1 MQENNRK
8 QTFSVPVGKPKTEE
22 VNFEKFAGADS
33 FITGNN
39 IFKPSY
45 EERINNRWN
54 IVNWGTD
61 NLFPQH
67 LVNILSCVPEHSA
80 AAKRYTDLISGQ
92 GFNIPS
98 QISSNYKAFI
108 SNEFGEETLIEVA
121 YKLAYDLNVFGC
133 YAIEITYAKNGKN
146 IAILKHIPVQNLR
159 KAVVKDGE
167 VEGYYY
173 SENWSKPTKHTPIFV
188 PEFNTKLSTK
198 EFPTQIYFNKQYFP
212 NTDVYSIPSYYSVI
226 NWLLLEY
233 NIGLFH
239 ISNIKAGFKPSIIF
253 SFAQEPEKE
262 VQEKIYAALKEK
274 YEGAENAGQIILLF
288 SPNAEGKPE
297 IKEIQPNN
305 NDKQYLEMIQLV
317 TQKILSGWRIP
328 SPDILG
334 IPSAKGFSNGNEL
347 LINEYRLQ
355 TTVINQLQSFI
366 EKDLNYL
373 ASFNGIYDPIIF
385 NKYID
390 EERFATLSKLYTSNN
405 TAQPSAAAT
414 TADTEDQNKKNNLI

>member
-8 QTFSVPVGKPKTEE
+8 QTFSVPTGKPKTEE
-22 VNFEKFAGADS
+22 ITFEKFAGADA
-33 FITGNN
+33 FIAGNN

-45 EERINNRWN
+45 EERVNNRWG
-54 IVNWGTD
+54 VYTWGTD
-61 NLFPQH
+61 NLMPQH
-67 LVNILSCVPEHSA
+67 LNNIINCVPEHSA
-80 AAKRYTDLISGQ
+80 AAKRYTDLIAGQ
-92 GFNIPS
+92 GFNIPN
-98 QISSNYKAFI
+98 QISSNYKAFLA
-108 SNEFGEETLIEVA
+108 NEYGDESLIEVSF
-121 YKLAYDLNVFGC
+121 KNAYDLNVFGS
-133 YAIEITYAKNGKN
+133 YAKEITFAKNGKD
-146 IAILKHIPVQNLR
+146 IAIQRHIPVQNIR
-159 KAVVKDGE
+159 KAYTQEGE
-167 VEGYYY
+167 IEGFKFC
-173 SENWSKPTKHTPIFV
+173 ENWVKPTKHTPIFI
-188 PEFNTKLSTK
+188 PKFDPKLNRK
-198 EFPTQIYFNKQYFP
+198 EFPTQIFYNKLYTP
-212 NTDVYSIPSYYSVI
+212 GTDVYSIPSYYSVI

-297 IKEIQPNN
+297 IKEIQPNS
-305 NDKQYLEMIQLV
+305 NDKQYSEMLEKV

-373 ASFNGIYDPIIF
+373 ASFNDIYDPIIF

-405 TAQPSAAAT
+405 TAQLSAAAE